1 MAKLIH
7 TMIRVLEEKR
17 SVDFYVNA
25 FGMKVS
31 RRLDKET
38 FTLVY
43 LRGDETDQ
51 EIELTINKDQIEPYS
66 HGDGYGHVAFVVD
79 NLETEHKRFEAEG
92 FNPRKLVEFKE
103 DGKLI
108 AKFFFV
114 EDPDGYQIEVLQRYG
129 HYQ

>member
-1 MAKLIH
+1 ML
-7 TMIRVLEEKR
+7 RR
-17 SVDFYVNA
+17 SI
-25 FGMKVS
+25 
-31 RRLDKET
+31 ET
-38 FTLVY
+38 T
-43 LRGDETDQ
+43 
-51 EIELTINKDQIEPYS
+51 
-66 HGDGYGHVAFVVD
+66 
-79 NLETEHKRFEAEG
+79 LETEHKRFEAEG